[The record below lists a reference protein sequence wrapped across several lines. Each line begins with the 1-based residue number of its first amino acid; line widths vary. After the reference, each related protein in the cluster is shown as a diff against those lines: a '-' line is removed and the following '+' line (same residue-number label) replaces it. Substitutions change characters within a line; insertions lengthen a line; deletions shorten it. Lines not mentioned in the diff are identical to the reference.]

1 MNKKVLALFAALFMI
16 FSLVGCNTQGLS
28 LIKELE
34 KTSTWEAIEESG
46 TFDLSLNMQEQ
57 EVKIGATYEAFTNSK
72 DVQLEVTITPT
83 VLEVAGTKMDLT
95 KGEYKFSPVKVY
107 MDGLKMYIST
117 SYITDIC
124 RFAGVD
130 AATVMDVSKDY
141 IALDLADSMSASG
154 MDLESIVNQ
163 SDGNLDIYKNLKVD
177 GIIKQDGR
185 KYTLDLTGEQMVDA
199 VFGLVIESFN
209 SQEAVLKETYKAMGL
224 TDEEIE
230 MVLAQVKSIYNEDT
244 KAQIKPFVKDSKAQ
258 VGFEFADDKYTA
270 DYNLDLNLNILD
282 EKIAMNMTIKDTV
295 KKASKKAITFPTSVT
310 TYTMDDLMAVAMASN
325 SIPVA
330 KADTVVQNGVNY
342 VPVRATLA
350 AVGITNITFEASTKT
365 VALNDFGLSIPVVL
379 VNDTAYT
386 TVETFASLGVAVEI
400 VD

>member
-16 FSLVGCNTQGLS
+16 FSLVGCSTQGLS

-130 AATVMDVSKDY
+130 AATIMDVSKDY

-230 MVLAQVKSIYNEDT
+230 MVLAQVKSIYNEGT

-258 VGFEFADDKYTA
+258 VAFEFADDKYTA
-270 DYNLDLNLNILD
+270 DYNLALNLNILD

-295 KKASKKAITFPTSVT
+295 KKASKKVITFPSSVT
-310 TYTMDDLMAVAMASN
+310 TYTMDDLMASAMASN